1 VNWLIVFLRLFPSNA
16 KEILEQ
22 LDSFVVF
29 ESVTEAVKLLAEF
42 E

>member
-1 VNWLIVFLRLFPSNA
+1 VFLWLFLSNA

-29 ESVTEAVKLLAEF
+29 ESVTEAEKLLVEF